1 MMKKLFIFGVVM
13 SILAIPAS
21 AEFAHN
27 TLGEYEDA
35 PATPY
40 FIQNENSEEV
50 DLNYKYSESKFEN
63 EDITPAVNNRKITE
77 YTKPPVWEDYIPEK
91 YQNPRRDFSAKSAT
105 TELVAGIVLTDLLLT
120 APIGIPM
127 IVHSTTKFK
136 NINYAKKKDKFNEGL
151 IYAQSIENP
160 TERRV
165 YYKTLLKNC
174 DMTEAHKN
182 RLAKKRAKQAA
193 KHSKIRKQ
201 EIEKI
206 NEL

>member
-1 MMKKLFIFGVVM
+1 MKKLFVFALMMG
-13 SILAIPAS
+13 ILAIPAS
-21 AEFAHN
+21 AEFAQN

-40 FIQNENSEEV
+40 FVQNEETEEV
-50 DLNYKYSESKFEN
+50 DLNYKYSDSKFEN
-63 EDITPAVNNRKITE
+63 EEIIPAINNRKVTE

-91 YQNPRRDFSAKSAT
+91 YQNPRRDFSTKSAT
-105 TELVAGIVLTDLLLT
+105 AELVTGIILTDLLLT

-127 IVHSTTKFK
+127 IVHSSTKFK

-151 IYAQSIENP
+151 IYAQSIEDP

-182 RLAKKRAKQAA
+182 RLAKKRARQAA
-193 KHSKIRKQ
+193 KQSKIRKQ
-201 EIEKI
+201 EIQKI